1 MRYHFPV
8 YLGVGLSGYTQE
20 RWDIN
25 VKKSD
30 ISQTF
35 SGKRKIWV
43 ENLPARKPPS
53 QVMFEGV
60 PGSVWGLP
68 GVSYEIY

>member
-1 MRYHFPV
+1 MKSIRFCSLH
-8 YLGVGLSGYTQE
+8 TK
-20 RWDIN
+20 
-25 VKKSD
+25 KKSD
-30 ISQTF
+30 QSQTF

-43 ENLPARKPPS
+43 ENVLPVRENLHNYYETLS
-53 QVMFEGV
+53 YRSMFEGV